1 MICKR
6 GEYVLLKL
14 RVQCFVAL
22 FCSKISC
29 FHTGKLSQLWCNISK
44 NKLDIMSG
52 SLSSSYIN
60 DRISG
65 LQNPSNLS
73 LVEFHSALDLYEKL
87 KSLEDES
94 LSPAV
99 QNSLC
104 IISDA
109 LRMYGPMNLYGSFNG
124 GKDAVVVLHLFR

>member
-1 MICKR
+1 M
-6 GEYVLLKL
+6 
-14 RVQCFVAL
+14 
-22 FCSKISC
+22 
-29 FHTGKLSQLWCNISK
+29 WCNISK